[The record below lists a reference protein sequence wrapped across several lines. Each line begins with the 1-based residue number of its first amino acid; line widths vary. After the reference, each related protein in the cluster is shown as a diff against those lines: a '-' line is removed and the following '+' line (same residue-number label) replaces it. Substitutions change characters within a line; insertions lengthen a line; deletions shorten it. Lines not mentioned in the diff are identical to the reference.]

1 LPPRMIGRTAPP
13 AVHESG
19 WPFGSLAE
27 ERQPNPNAPAI
38 RPGAVNA
45 TGDVVPPRDPVW
57 LSAVVR
63 PEHRFRGDRPA
74 AIAATRDVWSVLAQ
88 ARAGDAPWALAAARD
103 AVFRRYLPMAR
114 TLAHHSDSG
123 GRPVDPLA
131 AGPAA
136 ELGLAQAVLGWRRPD
151 GAGFDLF
158 VRAAIA
164 AQLDGVPP
172 GNPDR
177 PGHRPAA
184 TIDDHSPGPG

>member
-1 LPPRMIGRTAPP
+1 
-13 AVHESG
+13 
-19 WPFGSLAE
+19 
-27 ERQPNPNAPAI
+27 
-38 RPGAVNA
+38 
-45 TGDVVPPRDPVW
+45 
-57 LSAVVR
+57 
-63 PEHRFRGDRPA
+63 
-74 AIAATRDVWSVLAQ
+74 VLAQ

-114 TLAHHSDSG
+114 AALAHHSDPG

-136 ELGLAQAVLGWRRPD
+136 ELGLAQAVLGWRQPD

-158 VRAAIA
+158 VSIAIA
-164 AQLDGVPP
+164 AQLDRLLP
-172 GNPDR
+172 GDTDH